1 MPIPDL
7 DIKGVRLA
15 KLEYF
20 QDKYVKIKILKAEA
34 NKNASFASLI
44 PLISRSGIGIQIQR
58 KRNLFSALEF
68 H

>member
-7 DIKGVRLA
+7 DIKGIRLA

-44 PLISRSGIGIQIQR
+44 LIFCSD
-58 KRNLFSALEF
+58 FSIF
-68 H
+68 